1 MPDVQLLLIAKAP
14 VPGRVKTRLC
24 PPATPVQAAAV
35 AAAALADTVAALSAT
50 PAARRTIVL
59 SGRYRVPDGWHAS
72 AQRGDGL
79 ARRLANGFR
88 DTALRGTASLL
99 VGMDTPQVTPDL
111 LAGAAA
117 ALQAFDAVLGPAAD
131 GGWWALG
138 LREPSHAGALVG
150 VPMSTEDT
158 GARTLEALRGRG
170 LRIGLLPELR
180 DVDTADD
187 AHAVAALCRHGRFAA
202 AVAAHLPAGVAQ

>member
-24 PPATPVQAAAV
+24 PPATPVQ
-35 AAAALADTVAALSAT
+35 
-50 PAARRTIVL
+50 
-59 SGRYRVPDGWHAS
+59 
-72 AQRGDGL
+72 
-79 ARRLANGFR
+79 
-88 DTALRGTASLL
+88 
-99 VGMDTPQVTPDL
+99 
-111 LAGAAA
+111 AA

-187 AHAVAALCRHGRFAA
+187 AHAVAALCRHG
-202 AVAAHLPAGVAQ
+202 